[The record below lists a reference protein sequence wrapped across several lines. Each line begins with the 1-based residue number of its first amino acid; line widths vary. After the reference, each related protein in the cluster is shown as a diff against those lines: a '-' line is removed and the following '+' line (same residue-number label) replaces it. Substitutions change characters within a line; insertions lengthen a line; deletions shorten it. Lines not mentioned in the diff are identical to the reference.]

1 VEVKMTESALM
12 AAVPG
17 QSLTDYPKNYPW
29 ERPPE
34 MTDPNEAIKFHIDRI
49 SDPEVID
56 NVLDLLEFGIPA
68 KTLSDSMMTAAVGS
82 GIHSIDV
89 SLIIEPIV
97 REFMMEAANM
107 AGVKYKET
115 FKPDKMTMAER
126 ASIFDDVVESTPEG
140 ERDKGFELV
149 KEAAESMQ
157 EEPVEETTEEEPK
170 GLMAR

>member
-1 VEVKMTESALM
+1 MTEAALM

-34 MTDPNEAIKFHIDRI
+34 ITDPNDAIKFHIDRI
-49 SDPEVID
+49 ADEDVID

-68 KTLSDSMMTAAVGS
+68 KTLSESIMTAAVGS

-97 REFMMEAANM
+97 RDFMMKAADM
-107 AGVKYKET
+107 AGVNYKET
-115 FKPDKMTMAER
+115 FKPDEMTMAER
-126 ASIFDDVVESTPEG
+126 ASLFDEAVASVPEG

-149 KEAAESMQ
+149 KEAAESMK
-157 EEPVEETTEEEPK
+157 EEPVEEETKEEPK

>member
-1 VEVKMTESALM
+1 MTEAALM

-34 MTDPNEAIKFHIDRI
+34 ITDPNDAIKFHIDRVA
-49 SDPEVID
+49 DEDVID

-68 KTLSDSMMTAAVGS
+68 KTLSESMMTAAVGS

-97 REFMMEAANM
+97 RDFMMKAADM
-107 AGVKYKET
+107 AGVNYKET
-115 FKPDKMTMAER
+115 FKPDEMTMAER
-126 ASIFDDVVESTPEG
+126 ASLFNDAVASTPKG
-140 ERDKGFELV
+140 ERNKGFELV
-149 KEAAESMQ
+149 KEAAESMK
-157 EEPVEETTEEEPK
+157 EEPVEEPTEEEPK

>member
-1 VEVKMTESALM
+1 MEVKMTEAALM

-34 MTDPNEAIKFHIDRI
+34 ITDPNDAIKFHIDRI
-49 SDPEVID
+49 ADEDVID

-68 KTLSDSMMTAAVGS
+68 KTLSESMMTAAVGS

-89 SLIIEPIV
+89 SLIVEPIV
-97 REFMMEAANM
+97 RDFMMKAADM
-107 AGVKYKET
+107 AGIKYKET
-115 FKPDKMTMAER
+115 FKPDEMTMAER
-126 ASIFDDVVESTPEG
+126 ASLFDDAVASTPEG
-140 ERDKGFELV
+140 ERDKGFEIV
-149 KEAAESMQ
+149 KEAAESMK
-157 EEPVEETTEEEPK
+157 EEPVEEPTEEEPK

>member
-1 VEVKMTESALM
+1 MTEAALM

-34 MTDPNEAIKFHIDRI
+34 ITDPNDAIKFHIDRI
-49 SDPEVID
+49 ADEDVID
-56 NVLDLLEFGIPA
+56 NVLDLLEFGVPA
-68 KTLSDSMMTAAVGS
+68 KTLSESMMTAAVGS

-97 REFMMEAANM
+97 RDFMMKAADM
-107 AGVKYKET
+107 AGVNYKET
-115 FKPDKMTMAER
+115 FKPDEMTMAER
-126 ASIFDDVVESTPEG
+126 ASLFNDAVASTPEG

-149 KEAAESMQ
+149 KEAAESMK
-157 EEPVEETTEEEPK
+157 EEPVEEPTEEEPK

>member
-1 VEVKMTESALM
+1 MTEAALM

-34 MTDPNEAIKFHIDRI
+34 ITDPNDAIKFHIDRI
-49 SDPEVID
+49 ADEDVID

-68 KTLSDSMMTAAVGS
+68 KTLSESMMTAAVGS

-97 REFMMEAANM
+97 RDFMMKAADM
-107 AGVKYKET
+107 AGVNYKET
-115 FKPDKMTMAER
+115 FKPDEMTMAER
-126 ASIFDDVVESTPEG
+126 ASLFNDAVASTPKG

-149 KEAAESMQ
+149 KEAAESMK
-157 EEPVEETTEEEPK
+157 EEPVEEPTEEEPK

>member
-1 VEVKMTESALM
+1 MTEAALM

-34 MTDPNEAIKFHIDRI
+34 IVDPNDAIKYHIDRV
-49 SDPEVID
+49 SDESNID
-56 NVLDLLEFGIPA
+56 NVLDVLEFGIPA
-68 KTLSDSMMTAAVGS
+68 KILSEAMMSGAVAS

-97 REFMMEAANM
+97 RDFIMKAADM
-107 AGVKYKET
+107 AGIEYKET
-115 FKPDKMTMAER
+115 FKPDEMTMAER
-126 ASIFDDVVESTPEG
+126 ASLFNDAVESTPES

-149 KEAAESMQ
+149 KEAAASMQ
-157 EEPVEETTEEEPK
+157 QEPEEEMMEEKPK
-170 GLMAR
+170 GLMARG

>member
-1 VEVKMTESALM
+1 MTEAALM

-34 MTDPNEAIKFHIDRI
+34 ITDPNDAIKFHIDRI
-49 SDPEVID
+49 ADEDVID

-68 KTLSDSMMTAAVGS
+68 KTLSESMMTAAVGS

-89 SLIIEPIV
+89 SLIVEPIV
-97 REFMMEAANM
+97 RDFMMKAADM
-107 AGVKYKET
+107 AGVNYKEA
-115 FKPDKMTMAER
+115 FKPNEMTMAER
-126 ASIFDDVVESTPEG
+126 ASLFDDAVASTPEG
-140 ERDKGFELV
+140 ERDKGFEIV
-149 KEAAESMQ
+149 KEAAESMK
-157 EEPVEETTEEEPK
+157 EEPVEEPTEEEPK

>member
-1 VEVKMTESALM
+1 MTEAALM

-29 ERPPE
+29 GRPPE

>member
-1 VEVKMTESALM
+1 MEVKMTEAALM

-34 MTDPNEAIKFHIDRI
+34 ITDPNDAIKFHIDRI
-49 SDPEVID
+49 ADEDVID

-68 KTLSDSMMTAAVGS
+68 KTLSESMMTAAVGS

-89 SLIIEPIV
+89 SLIVEPIV
-97 REFMMEAANM
+97 RDFMMKAADM
-107 AGVKYKET
+107 AGVNYKET
-115 FKPDKMTMAER
+115 FKPDEMTMAER
-126 ASIFDDVVESTPEG
+126 ASLFNDAVASTPEG
-140 ERDKGFELV
+140 ERDKGFEIV
-149 KEAAESMQ
+149 KEAAESMK
-157 EEPVEETTEEEPK
+157 EEPVEEPTEEEPK

>member
-1 VEVKMTESALM
+1 MEVKMTEAALM

-34 MTDPNEAIKFHIDRI
+34 ITDPNDAIKFHIDRMA
-49 SDPEVID
+49 DEDVID

-68 KTLSDSMMTAAVGS
+68 KTLAESMMTAAVGS

-89 SLIIEPIV
+89 SLIVEPIV
-97 REFMMEAANM
+97 RDFMMKAADM
-107 AGVKYKET
+107 AGVNYKET

-126 ASIFDDVVESTPEG
+126 ISIFDNAVASTPKG
-140 ERDKGFELV
+140 ERDKGFEIV
-149 KEAAESMQ
+149 KEAAESMK
-157 EEPVEETTEEEPK
+157 EEPVEEPTEEEPK

>member
-1 VEVKMTESALM
+1 MTEAALM

-34 MTDPNEAIKFHIDRI
+34 ITDPNDAIKFHIDRI
-49 SDPEVID
+49 ADEDVID

-68 KTLSDSMMTAAVGS
+68 KTLSESMMTAAVGS

-89 SLIIEPIV
+89 SLIVEPIV
-97 REFMMEAANM
+97 RDFMMKAADM
-107 AGVKYKET
+107 AGVNYKET
-115 FKPDKMTMAER
+115 FKPDEMTMAER
-126 ASIFDDVVESTPEG
+126 ASLFNDAVASTPKG

-149 KEAAESMQ
+149 KEAAESMK
-157 EEPVEETTEEEPK
+157 EEPVEEPTEEEPK

>member
-1 VEVKMTESALM
+1 MTEAALM

-34 MTDPNEAIKFHIDRI
+34 ITDPNDAIKFHIDRI
-49 SDPEVID
+49 ADEDVID

-68 KTLSDSMMTAAVGS
+68 KTLSESMMTAAVGS

-89 SLIIEPIV
+89 SLIVEPIV
-97 REFMMEAANM
+97 RDFIMKAADM
-107 AGVKYKET
+107 AGVNYKEA
-115 FKPDKMTMAER
+115 FKPNEMTMAER
-126 ASIFDDVVESTPEG
+126 ASLFDDAVASTPEG

-149 KEAAESMQ
+149 KEAAESIK
-157 EEPVEETTEEEPK
+157 EEPVEEPTEEEPK

>member
-1 VEVKMTESALM
+1 MTEAALM

-34 MTDPNEAIKFHIDRI
+34 ITDPNDAIKFHIDRI
-49 SDPEVID
+49 ADEDVID

-68 KTLSDSMMTAAVGS
+68 KTLAESMMTAAVGS

-89 SLIIEPIV
+89 SLIVEPIV
-97 REFMMEAANM
+97 RDFIMKAADM
-107 AGVKYKET
+107 AGVNYKEA
-115 FKPDKMTMAER
+115 FKPNEMTMAER
-126 ASIFDDVVESTPEG
+126 ASLFDDAVASTPEG

-149 KEAAESMQ
+149 KEASESMK
-157 EEPVEETTEEEPK
+157 EKPVEETTEEEPK

>member
-1 VEVKMTESALM
+1 MEVKMTEAALM

-34 MTDPNEAIKFHIDRI
+34 ITDPNDAIKFHIDRI
-49 SDPEVID
+49 ADEDVID

-68 KTLSDSMMTAAVGS
+68 KTLSESMMTAAVGS

-89 SLIIEPIV
+89 SLIVEPIV
-97 REFMMEAANM
+97 RDFMMKAADM
-107 AGVKYKET
+107 AGVNYKET
-115 FKPDKMTMAER
+115 FKPDEMTMAER
-126 ASIFDDVVESTPEG
+126 ASLFNDAVASTPKG
-140 ERDKGFELV
+140 ERDKGFEIV
-149 KEAAESMQ
+149 KEAAESMK
-157 EEPVEETTEEEPK
+157 EEPVEEPTEEEPK

>member
-1 VEVKMTESALM
+1 MTEAALM

-34 MTDPNEAIKFHIDRI
+34 ITDPGEAIKFHIDRI
-49 SDPEVID
+49 ADEDVID

-68 KTLSDSMMTAAVGS
+68 KTLSESMMTVAVGS

-97 REFMMEAANM
+97 RDFMMKADE
-107 AGVKYKET
+107 
-115 FKPDKMTMAER
+115 MTMAER
-126 ASIFDDVVESTPEG
+126 ASLFDEAVASTPED
-140 ERDKGFELV
+140 ERDKGFEIV
-149 KEAAESMQ
+149 KEAAESMK
-157 EEPVEETTEEEPK
+157 EEPVEEEIKEEPK

>member
-1 VEVKMTESALM
+1 MTEAALM

-34 MTDPNEAIKFHIDRI
+34 ITDPNDAIKFHIDRI
-49 SDPEVID
+49 ADEDVID
-56 NVLDLLEFGIPA
+56 NVLDLLEFGVPA
-68 KTLSDSMMTAAVGS
+68 KTLSESMMTAAVGS

-97 REFMMEAANM
+97 RNFMMKAADM
-107 AGVKYKET
+107 AGVNYKET
-115 FKPDKMTMAER
+115 FKPDEMTMAER
-126 ASIFDDVVESTPEG
+126 ASIFDEAVASIPESK
-140 ERDKGFELV
+140 RDKGFEVV
-149 KEAAESMQ
+149 KEAAESMK
-157 EEPVEETTEEEPK
+157 EEPVEEETKEEPK

>member
-1 VEVKMTESALM
+1 MTEAALM

-34 MTDPNEAIKFHIDRI
+34 ITDPGEAIKFHIDRI
-49 SDPEVID
+49 SDEDVID

-68 KTLSDSMMTAAVGS
+68 KTLSESMMTAAVGS

-97 REFMMEAANM
+97 RDFMMKAADM
-107 AGVKYKET
+107 AGVKYKEA
-115 FKPDKMTMAER
+115 FKPKELTLDER
-126 ASIFDDVVESTPEG
+126 ASLFDEAVASIPED
-140 ERDKGFELV
+140 ERDKGFEVV
-149 KEAAESMQ
+149 KEAAESMK
-157 EEPVEETTEEEPK
+157 EEPVKEETKEEPK
-170 GLMAR
+170 GLMARQ

>member
-1 VEVKMTESALM
+1 VEVKMTEAALM

-34 MTDPNEAIKFHIDRI
+34 ITDPNDAIKFHIDRI
-49 SDPEVID
+49 ADEDVID

-68 KTLSDSMMTAAVGS
+68 KTLSESMMTAAVGS

-89 SLIIEPIV
+89 SLIVEPIV
-97 REFMMEAANM
+97 RDFMMKAADM
-107 AGVKYKET
+107 AGVNYKET
-115 FKPDKMTMAER
+115 FKPDEMTMAER
-126 ASIFDDVVESTPEG
+126 ASLFNDAVASTPEG
-140 ERDKGFELV
+140 ERDKGFEIV
-149 KEAAESMQ
+149 KEAAESMK
-157 EEPVEETTEEEPK
+157 EEPVEEPTEEEPK

>member
-1 VEVKMTESALM
+1 MTEAALM

-34 MTDPNEAIKFHIDRI
+34 ITDPNDAIKFHIDRI
-49 SDPEVID
+49 ADEDVID
-56 NVLDLLEFGIPA
+56 NVLDLLEFGIHA
-68 KTLSDSMMTAAVGS
+68 KTLSESMMTAAVGS

-97 REFMMEAANM
+97 RDFMMKAADM
-107 AGVKYKET
+107 AGVNYKET
-115 FKPDKMTMAER
+115 FKPDEMTMAER
-126 ASIFDDVVESTPEG
+126 ASLFNDAVASTPKG

-149 KEAAESMQ
+149 KEAAESMK
-157 EEPVEETTEEEPK
+157 EEPVEEPTEEEPK